1 MIFFFDSDGNLFR
14 SVPETVYQGSNNHN
28 KIYVIA
34 PFAQSSAVSVAFKLP
49 NGTNTVSSL
58 CTLTPA
64 TGELADY
71 IDKNTNESLFVWAL
85 NIPAWVTDYAGNVTV
100 QFFITASGSTLA
112 TSSVQFTVLQGVSHA
127 VPSNG
132 DLQSVIAAFS
142 NLLAEWQQYKNDLET
157 AVNNIYL
164 ENKIVAVVQ
173 VETGGGYALYVPNN
187 FNPAWIVSIDWGDG
201 TVNTDYVHAYTAAG
215 IYVIKISVAQ
225 VWSSMFSDS
234 ANRNKLLKVYFNNFN
249 VPTRCFENC
258 QNLQVAHLA
267 DDITSIGLQA
277 FKGCT
282 SLSSI
287 TLPKNLSQ
295 LGGLTFQGCTALK
308 TAELYNLIQTAGS
321 QIFSDCESLKKVYF
335 HGFKS
340 EFNFSNGIFDGISS
354 APTVYYLSE
363 GKETDNENE
372 INTIKTYIPTG
383 TSAANKLVNENDIDN
398 AVSQAMENAHFVS
411 TDKTTPQSVA
421 GDFTVGGNAVIVGNL
436 TVEGTEYINDVETI
450 QSENTLII
458 TNYSEEGAALTT
470 LSGVVAI
477 TGEKENDEYP
487 AIAVAVYDPADQTLK
502 LGTGT
507 YADGE
512 FTPDNPLQPLA
523 TRSSNIANGNLL
535 KWDNINHTIVDAGV
549 AISAADKAAWNAKQD
564 ALTFDNT
571 PTSGSTNPVTSGGV
585 YTALDGKVDTTSL
598 AFRIYG
604 TDSNGNQ
611 VVDGLPYAY
620 ALINNSIAV
629 RRADGQLYVGT
640 PVDDEAA
647 TPKKYVDDNLPV
659 IRDWTV

>member
-49 NGTNTVSSL
+49 NGTNTVSAL

-71 IDKNTNESLFVWAL
+71 IDKNTNESLFVWVL
-85 NIPAWVTDYAGNVTV
+85 NIPAWVTDYAGNVTA
-100 QFFITASGSTLA
+100 QFFITASGSMLA
-112 TSSVQFTVLQGVSHA
+112 TSSVQFTVLQGVSPA

-132 DLQSVIAAFS
+132 DLESVIEAFS
-142 NLLAEWQQYKNDLET
+142 NLLAEWQQFKNDLQA

-173 VETGGGYALYVPNN
+173 VAETGNPYGLAYGLYQPTGID
-187 FNPAWIVSIDWGDG
+187 PGRIVSIDWGDG
-201 TVNTDYVHAYTAAG
+201 VVNTSYVHTYTAAG

-225 VWSSMFSDS
+225 VWVSMFSDNS
-234 ANRNKLLKVYFNNFN
+234 YENKLLKVYFNNFN
-249 VPTRCFENC
+249 VPQGCFENC
-258 QNLQVAHLA
+258 QNLRIAYLA
-267 DDITSIGLQA
+267 DNINYIGSEA

-287 TLPKNLSQ
+287 TLPKNLTN
-295 LGGLTFQGCTALK
+295 LGFHAFRGCTALK

-321 QIFSDCESLKKVYF
+321 QVFYGCESLEKVYF

-340 EFNFSNGIFDGISS
+340 EFNFSSGIFDGISS

-372 INTIKTYIPTG
+372 INIIKTYIPTG
-383 TSAANKLVNENDIDN
+383 TSAANKLVNENDVD
-398 AVSQAMENAHFVS
+398 AVVAQAMEDANFVS
-411 TDKTTPQSVA
+411 TTKQTPQSVA

-507 YADGE
+507 YANGE
-512 FTPDNPLQPLA
+512 FTPDGDLQPLA
-523 TRSSNIANGNLL
+523 TRRKSSDMTDGNLV
-535 KWDNINHTIVDAGV
+535 KWNADDNTLEDAGV
-549 AISAADKAAWNAKQD
+549 AITAADKAAWN
-564 ALTFDNT
+564 N
-571 PTSGSTNPVTSGGV
+571 
-585 YTALDGKVDTTSL
+585 KVDKNTENTYVLYGKTTVNTQTV
-598 AFRIYG
+598 I
-604 TDSNGNQ
+604 
-611 VVDGLPYAY
+611 PYSDTRSA
-620 ALINNSIAV
+620 NSIAQRGANGV
-629 RRADGQLYVGT
+629 LAVGEPT
-640 PVDDEAA
+640 ANEHA
-647 TPKKYVDDNLPV
+647 TTKKYVDDNLPV
-659 IRDWTV
+659 IKDWTV

>member
-85 NIPAWVTDYAGNVTV
+85 NIPAWVTDYAGNVTA

-112 TSSVQFTVLQGVSHA
+112 TSSVQFTVLQGVSPA

-132 DLQSVIAAFS
+132 DLESVIEAFS
-142 NLLAEWQQYKNDLET
+142 DLLTEWQQYKNDLET

-173 VETGGGYALYVPNN
+173 VAETGNAYGLAYGLYQPDNS
-187 FNPAWIVSIDWGDG
+187 AWIVSIDWGDG
-201 TVNTDYVHAYTAAG
+201 VVNTSYIHTYTAAG

-225 VWSSMFSDS
+225 VWVSMFSNNS
-234 ANRNKLLKVYFNNFN
+234 YENKLLKVYFNNFN

-258 QNLQVAHLA
+258 QNLRIAHLA
-267 DDITSIGLQA
+267 DNIIYIGPEA

-287 TLPKNLSQ
+287 TLPKNLTN
-295 LGGLTFQGCTALK
+295 LGFHAFRGCTALK

-321 QIFSDCESLKKVYF
+321 QVFYGCESLKKVYF

-340 EFNFSNGIFDGISS
+340 EFNFSSGIFDGISS

-372 INTIKTYIPTG
+372 INTIKSYIPTG
-383 TSAANKLVNENDIDN
+383 TSAQNKLVNESNVD
-398 AVSQAMENAHFVS
+398 AVVAQAMEDANFVS
-411 TDKTTPQSVA
+411 TTKTTPQSVA
-421 GDFTVGGNAVIVGNL
+421 GDFTIGGNAVIVGNL
-436 TVEGTEYINDVETI
+436 TVEGTEYINDVETV

-477 TGEKENDEYP
+477 TGEKENNEYP
-487 AIAVAVYDPADQTLK
+487 AIAVAVYDPTDQTLK

-512 FTPDNPLQPLA
+512 FTPDGDLQPLA
-523 TRSSNIANGNLL
+523 TRRQSTDMTDGNLV
-535 KWDNINHTIVDAGV
+535 KWNAEDNTLEDAGV
-549 AISAADKAAWNAKQD
+549 AISAADKAAWNNKVD
-564 ALTFDNT
+564 K
-571 PTSGSTNPVTSGGV
+571 TSAAYKLYGTGVGGV
-585 YTALDGKVDTTSL
+585 TTTYS
-598 AFRIYG
+598 ISQQV
-604 TDSNGNQ
+604 SNSTVPIRNANG
-611 VVDGLPYAY
+611 
-620 ALINNSIAV
+620 AV
-629 RRADGQLYVGT
+629 EVGT
-640 PVDDEAA
+640 PTEPQHA
-647 TPKKYVDDNLPV
+647 TPKLYVDDNLPV
-659 IRDWTV
+659 IKDWTV

>member
-14 SVPETVYQGSNNHN
+14 SVPESVYQGSNNHN

-85 NIPAWVTDYAGNVTV
+85 NIPAWVTDYAGNVTA

-112 TSSVQFTVLQGVSHA
+112 TSSVQFTVLQGVSPA

-132 DLQSVIAAFS
+132 DLTSVIEAFS

-173 VETGGGYALYVPNN
+173 AETGGAYGLYQPDNS
-187 FNPAWIVSIDWGDG
+187 AWIVSIDWGDG
-201 TVNTDYVHAYTAAG
+201 NVNTNYVHTYTTAG
-215 IYVIKISVAQ
+215 IYVIKISVSR
-225 VWSSMFSDS
+225 VWVSMFS
-234 ANRNKLLKVYFNNFN
+234 NNLYENKLLKVYFNKFN
-249 VPTRCFENC
+249 VPENCFENC
-258 QNLQVAHLA
+258 QNLLIAHLA
-267 DDITSIGLQA
+267 DNISYIGFGA

-287 TLPKNLSQ
+287 TLPKNLSL
-295 LGGLTFQGCTALK
+295 LGALAFQGCTTLK

-321 QIFSDCESLKKVYF
+321 QVFYGCESLKKVYF

-340 EFNFSNGIFDGISS
+340 EFNFSSGIFDGISS

-363 GKETDNENE
+363 GKETDNETE
-372 INTIKTYIPTG
+372 INTIKSYIPTG
-383 TSAANKLVNENDIDN
+383 TSAANKLVNESDIDE
-398 AVSQAMENAHFVS
+398 AVEQAMEDANFVS
-411 TDKTTPQSVA
+411 TTKTTPQSVQ

-436 TVEGTEYINDVETI
+436 TVEGTEYINDVETV

-477 TGEKENDEYP
+477 TGEKENNEYP
-487 AIAVAVYDPADQTLK
+487 AIAVAVYDPTDQTLK

-512 FTPDNPLQPLA
+512 FTPDGDLQPLA
-523 TRSSNIANGNLL
+523 TRRESTDMTDGNLV
-535 KWDNINHTIVDAGV
+535 KWNAEDNTLEDAGV
-549 AISAADKAAWNAKQD
+549 AISAADKAAWNNKVD
-564 ALTFDNT
+564 K
-571 PTSGSTNPVTSGGV
+571 TSAAYKLYGTGAGGINVTYSINLQAAGSTVPVRGV
-585 YTALDGKVDTTSL
+585 TGTIKVS
-598 AFRIYG
+598 
-604 TDSNGNQ
+604 
-611 VVDGLPYAY
+611 
-620 ALINNSIAV
+620 
-629 RRADGQLYVGT
+629 T
-640 PVDDEAA
+640 PIEDDDAS
-647 TPKKYVDDNLPV
+647 PKKYVDDNLPV
-659 IRDWTV
+659 IQDWTV